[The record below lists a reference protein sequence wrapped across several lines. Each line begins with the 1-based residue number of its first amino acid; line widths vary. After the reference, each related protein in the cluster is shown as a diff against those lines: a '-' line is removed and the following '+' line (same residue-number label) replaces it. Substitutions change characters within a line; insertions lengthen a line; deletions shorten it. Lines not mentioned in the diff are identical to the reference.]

1 MAEDPIPLCV
11 DLDGTLVRGD
21 LSLKASWIFVK
32 RGPLNALRL
41 GLWFLRGR
49 AYLKA
54 RLSERVTPDWD
65 ALAYHRGVLDWLR
78 TEHLAGRRLILVSG
92 SPRAYVGQL
101 AERLGF
107 FTDFAGS
114 EGGVNLVG
122 RRKRRWLLESFG
134 VRGYDYVGN
143 SRWDAPIFAK
153 ARRAY
158 LVSDD
163 PRVLAAA
170 RRRASDVVQLPP
182 A

>member
-1 MAEDPIPLCV
+1 MAADPIPLCV

-21 LSLKASWIFVK
+21 LSLLVSWTFVK
-32 RGPLNALRL
+32 RNPLNALLL
-41 GLWFLRGR
+41 GFWLLRGR
-49 AYLKA
+49 ACLKA
-54 RLSERVTPDWD
+54 RLSERLTPDWD
-65 ALAYHRGVLDWLR
+65 SLAYHRGVLEWLR
-78 TEHLAGRRLILVSG
+78 SESASGRRLILVSG
-92 SPRAYVGQL
+92 SPRAYVGLL

-107 FTDFAGS
+107 FSDFAGS
-114 EGGVNLVG
+114 EDGINLVG

-134 VRGYDYVGN
+134 ARGYDYVGN

-158 LVSDD
+158 LVSDN

-170 RRRASDVVQLPP
+170 RKRASDVVQIPP